1 MAYFPFMVDIG
12 NQRCLV
18 VGGGRIALHKVK
30 ILLGFGVHI
39 KVVADTICQE
49 LSELYKGTSAKAGEI
64 SEDTLIEEK
73 TGDTVAEKCRQHGRG
88 FGFELVQREFQD
100 RDIVDM
106 DFVVAAT
113 DDEELNYHIS
123 DLCRQNKIPINAVD
137 MKEACSF
144 IFPAMIQEKD
154 LLIAISSGGQSP
166 AAAAYVKQQVKRQI
180 PAYYG
185 DMIENL
191 GRYRDY
197 ILEHVDTADNRKKVF
212 NKLLEY
218 GDSHD
223 GEIPE
228 ERVYE
233 VISEVMSDR

>member
-12 NQRCLV
+12 NRKCLV

-39 KVVADTICQE
+39 RVIADAICPELCALHQE
-49 LSELYKGTSAKAGEI
+49 AGAY
-64 SEDTLIEEK
+64 T
-73 TGDTVAEKCRQHGRG
+73 
-88 FGFELVQREFQD
+88 FELVQRQFQD
-100 RDIVDM
+100 SDIADM

-123 DLCRQNKIPINAVD
+123 ELCKQSKIPVNAVD

-166 AAAAYVKQQVKRQI
+166 AAAAYVKQQIKRQI

-191 GRYRDY
+191 GGYRDY
-197 ILEHVDTADNRKKVF
+197 ILKHVDTAENRKKVF

-228 ERVYE
+228 KKVCE
-233 VISEVMSDR
+233 VISEVMSDGWVP